1 MLLPDNC
8 AKKEEYAPEN
18 EAGLYGE
25 WPRGLPYIRLYCSQW
40 MRDAKSVTGSVRVAA
55 PARSRILSA
64 EISEYVG
71 LCANLKTK
79 NLRLFSYISK
89 LSVNQGVGICSDD
102 LTRKYKFQVT
112 KNPRLKWGH

>member
-1 MLLPDNC
+1 MLPDSY

-71 LCANLKTK
+71 LCANLKTQDIK
-79 NLRLFSYISK
+79 PFSYVSK
-89 LSVNQGVGICSDD
+89 ASAN
-102 LTRKYKFQVT
+102 
-112 KNPRLKWGH
+112 